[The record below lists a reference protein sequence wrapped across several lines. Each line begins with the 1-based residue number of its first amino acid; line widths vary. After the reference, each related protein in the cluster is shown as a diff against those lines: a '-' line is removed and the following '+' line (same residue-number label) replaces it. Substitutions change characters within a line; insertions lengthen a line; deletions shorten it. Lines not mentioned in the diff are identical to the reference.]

1 MTEQSLIEGIKR
13 LIIARRNAN
22 NQEQQR
28 INAKLDKLYEI
39 KYLMLQQK
47 QR

>member
-1 MTEQSLIEGIKR
+1 MTEQALTEAIKR

-22 NQEQQR
+22 EQEQNR
-28 INAKLDKLYEI
+28 INIKLTKLYDI

-47 QR
+47 